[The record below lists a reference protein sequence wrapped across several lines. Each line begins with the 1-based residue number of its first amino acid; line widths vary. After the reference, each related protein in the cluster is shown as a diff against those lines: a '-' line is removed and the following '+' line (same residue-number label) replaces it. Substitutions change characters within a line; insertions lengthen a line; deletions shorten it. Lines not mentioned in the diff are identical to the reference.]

1 MSPLLNFKLFS
12 LFIIF
17 LYIIYIYTHILTDM
31 HMHVY
36 THLLSPFGVGA
47 CMCMCLGLI
56 TWSEITKQWA
66 HPWRKPILPLSIA
79 GDCCTSSVRVGPYES
94 PPTGNWGAVQC
105 DHHHAGPV

>member
-1 MSPLLNFKLFS
+1 MYPLLNFKLFS
-12 LFIIF
+12 SFIIF
-17 LYIIYIYTHILTDM
+17 LYIIYIYTHILTDT

-47 CMCMCLGLI
+47 CMCLGLI

-94 PPTGNWGAVQC
+94 PPTGNRGAVQC